1 VKVVISILIALG
13 LFYAAKNLMGKYDEI
28 TKKGRGE
35 ITAAAVA
42 PVQLTGLPERLEPL
56 LADAQRSGHQAFKAF
71 LDRYRTAIQDPR
83 LGDLQLDYVLAVS
96 RSNLSE
102 ARQVFAE
109 VQARTPLSS
118 PLYPRVKRLANSYQ

>member
-1 VKVVISILIALG
+1 
-13 LFYAAKNLMGKYDEI
+13 MGKYDEI

-35 ITAAAVA
+35 ITAAPVA
-42 PVQLTGLPERLEPL
+42 PVQLTGFPERLEPL
-56 LADAQRSGHQAFKAF
+56 LADAQRSGPQAFKAF